1 MKKFYSVGVGIK
13 SWCEDPEGGAL
24 AQAENVASL
33 PFSPRYVAL
42 MPDAH
47 EGYGM
52 PIGGVAAFDMTVI
65 PNAVGVDI
73 GCGMLACQLDVEGI
87 VPDTLKTILSEIREE
102 IPVGFNSRKEALDE
116 RLLPPID
123 DEIPIVKRLWERAQH
138 QLGTLGGGNHF
149 LEIQK
154 GDDDHIWFMV
164 HSGSRNIGHGVATHY
179 NKVAQNL
186 NAEWFSVVD
195 KKKDLAFL
203 PIKTREGKTYMAEMK
218 WCLDFAQANRDYMA
232 DCIERIINEKAGA
245 KVLERINIHHNYAAF
260 ENHFGKNLVVHRK
273 GATSAREGQLGII
286 PGSQGTASYIVIG
299 KGNPDSYTSSSHGA
313 GRKMGRKQAINN
325 LDLKEEQRKLDEQGI
340 LHSIRGQKDL
350 DEAAGAYKDIE
361 IVMDEQADLVE
372 IKTRL
377 LPLAVIKG

>member
-1 MKKFYSVGVGIK
+1 MTTFYSVGSGIK
-13 SWCEDPEGGAL
+13 SWCENPEEGAL

-33 PFSPRYVAL
+33 PFSPNYVAL

-52 PIGGVAAFDMTVI
+52 PIGGVAAFDKTVV

-87 VPDTLKTILSEIREE
+87 VPDTLKTILGEIRDS
-102 IPVGFNSRKEALDE
+102 IPVGFDHRKEVVDAE
-116 RLLPPID
+116 LLPIIE
-123 DEIPIVKRLWERAQH
+123 DELPIVKSQWEQARH

-154 GDDDHIWFMV
+154 GDDGHIWFMV
-164 HSGSRNIGHGVATHY
+164 HSGSRNVGLKVATHY
-179 NKVAQNL
+179 NKIAQNL
-186 NAEWFSVVD
+186 NTAWFSVVE

-203 PIKTREGKTYMAEMK
+203 PIWTHEGKTYMAEMK

-232 DCIERIINEKAGA
+232 DCIERIISEKTGA

-286 PGSQGTASYIVIG
+286 PGSQGSASYIVIG
-299 KGNPDSYTSSSHGA
+299 KGNPESYTSSSHGA

-340 LHSIRGQKDL
+340 LHSIRNQKDL
-350 DEAAGAYKDIE
+350 DEAAGAYKDID
-361 IVMDEQADLVE
+361 IVMEEQADLVD
-372 IKTRL
+372 IRTRL
-377 LPLAVIKG
+377 QPLAVIKG

>member
-1 MKKFYSVGVGIK
+1 V
-13 SWCEDPEGGAL
+13 
-24 AQAENVASL
+24 
-33 PFSPRYVAL
+33 
-42 MPDAH
+42 
-47 EGYGM
+47 
-52 PIGGVAAFDMTVI
+52 
-65 PNAVGVDI
+65 
-73 GCGMLACQLDVEGI
+73 VE
-87 VPDTLKTILSEIREE
+87 
-102 IPVGFNSRKEALDE
+102 
-116 RLLPPID
+116 
-123 DEIPIVKRLWERAQH
+123 
-138 QLGTLGGGNHF
+138 
-149 LEIQK
+149 
-154 GDDDHIWFMV
+154 
-164 HSGSRNIGHGVATHY
+164 
-179 NKVAQNL
+179 
-186 NAEWFSVVD
+186 

-203 PIKTREGKTYMAEMK
+203 PVKTHEGKAYMAEMQ

-232 DCIERIINEKAGA
+232 DCIERIIGEKTGG

-325 LDLKEEQRKLDEQGI
+325 LDLQEEQRKLDERGI

-350 DEAAGAYKDIE
+350 DEAAGAYKDID

-372 IKTRL
+372 IRTRL